1 MNGAGHGMDR
11 GRTGIGK
18 LCSACV
24 TGTGVDGGGVSVFT
38 TMGAPV
44 FLHATDAT
52 SRTIEDLQF
61 TLGEGPCVDAAS
73 SGKPVHVPDLSAA
86 AARLADRWP
95 GFISEIAETDARA
108 LFAFPIRVGEIGLGV
123 VDLYR
128 RTPGELAPDQ
138 VAAGLSG
145 VEAMAESMLSFAD
158 PDDRTYPLTV
168 HRAAGMVMVQLDT
181 TIEEALVRLR
191 ATAYLEGVPVTSL
204 ARDVIEGRHRF
215 TKEDR

>member
-1 MNGAGHGMDR
+1 MNGAEQGMDR
-11 GRTGIGK
+11 GRTGIGR

-24 TGTGVDGGGVSVFT
+24 SGTGVDGGGVSVFS

-73 SGKPVHVPDLSAA
+73 SGKPVHVPDLGAA
-86 AARLADRWP
+86 EARPADRWP
-95 GFISEIAETDARA
+95 GFISEVAETDARA
-108 LFAFPIRVGEIGLGV
+108 LFAFPIRVGDIGLGV

-128 RTPGELAPDQ
+128 RTPGELDPDQ
-138 VAAGLSG
+138 VAPASPA
-145 VEAMAESMLSFAD
+145 VEAMAGSMLSSAARRPDLPAD
-158 PDDRTYPLTV
+158 RPPGRRHGHGPARQH
-168 HRAAGMVMVQLDT
+168 HRGGAGP
-181 TIEEALVRLR
+181 APGH
-191 ATAYLEGVPVTSL
+191 GVPRGHAGHPL

-215 TKEDR
+215 TKEER